1 MRRLKGL
8 SAEASQALFPEGI
21 ILLGYRGSVAHEMY
35 VPNTDPDSIDDKD
48 LMGVFIG
55 PPEHYIGFGR
65 KPHKEAFCD
74 PWDVVSYELVKFVR
88 MLLKANPNVLSLL
101 WLKDVYYVDVHP
113 IGQRLLDNREL
124 FVTKR
129 AYHSFNGYAYG
140 QFKRMTHFKFEGYM
154 GEKRKALVEKH
165 GYDTKNAAHLIRL
178 LRMGIEFLAEGELHV
193 ARGDAEQLLA
203 IKRGEWS
210 LDKVKEESERLFRLA
225 EEVYVRST
233 LPDRPDEGKVEELV
247 GEMISEFHLWG

>member
-1 MRRLKGL
+1 
-8 SAEASQALFPEGI
+8 
-21 ILLGYRGSVAHEMY
+21 
-35 VPNTDPDSIDDKD
+35 
-48 LMGVFIG
+48 
-55 PPEHYIGFGR
+55 
-65 KPHKEAFCD
+65 
-74 PWDVVSYELVKFVR
+74 